1 MPGHSPHAVPMLF
14 EWWARRLRACQCQR
28 THLPGR
34 LLVGKRIAAWG
45 AAFKPGPDDAR
56 DSLGLDIACRLHD
69 LGAHVTVY
77 DRWPWEMRWRYLSS
91 SPTPTRR
98 WKQPG
103 DADAILVATAWPEF
117 AGISPSTAKAAGVS
131 MTVVDACQDINDNTV
146 REAAGSAISHKQAGR
161 GDPAAA
167 LVSLRTAAVDPAMAS
182 SRIQV
187 TPSRTGVR
195 RGSLG
200 WLRGVPVGT
209 EATGPSSPSIHDRI
223 AGHLCASAMEPLP
236 GDQGGTRS
244 WSRTARRPPSPR
256 PEEIDNSYHAKYLSS
271 I

>member
-1 MPGHSPHAVPMLF
+1 MTSP
-14 EWWARRLRACQCQR
+14 
-28 THLPGR
+28 
-34 LLVGKRIAAWG
+34 
-45 AAFKPGPDDAR
+45 D
-56 DSLGLDIACRLHD
+56 LDIACRLHD

-167 LVSLRTAAVDPAMAS
+167 LVSLRTAAADPAGGQARVGDGGGDRIHDDLVAGQWLVQITAHGTI
-182 SRIQV
+182 SRNRWLTTKKGVWIMRPATSLSYGRTQV
-187 TPSRTGVR
+187 LLSYRGVR
-195 RGSLG
+195 Y
-200 WLRGVPVGT
+200 
-209 EATGPSSPSIHDRI
+209 A
-223 AGHLCASAMEPLP
+223 ASE
-236 GDQGGTRS
+236 
-244 WSRTARRPPSPR
+244 
-256 PEEIDNSYHAKYLSS
+256 
-271 I
+271 